1 MGGSPLLGVRA
12 GEIACPSLGVDV
24 VALDA
29 AGEPVVGQLGEMVI
43 RQPMP
48 SMPIGFWNDPDG
60 ARYRETYFAD
70 YPGFWRHGDWIRF
83 HDDGSCVVTGCSD
96 ATLNRG
102 GVRLGTSEFYA
113 ALNTIESVHD
123 ALVVHLE
130 DPAGG
135 LGELILFVVPTPG
148 TSLDDQLCARLRAG
162 LGRDLS
168 PRHIPDSIRAVRA
181 VPRTLTGKK
190 LEVPVKRI
198 LSGVPVD
205 HVASAGALID
215 EDALAEYEAMTNH
228 RVARAQARIDL
239 PNLTTVLRHIAA

>member
-1 MGGSPLLGVRA
+1 
-12 GEIACPSLGVDV
+12 
-24 VALDA
+24 
-29 AGEPVVGQLGEMVI
+29 VVGQLGEMVI

-83 HDDGSCVVTGCSD
+83 HDDGSCVVTGRSD

-113 ALNTIESVHD
+113 VLDAIESVRD

-135 LGELILFVVPTPG
+135 LGELILFVQLADG
-148 TSLDDQLCARLRAG
+148 SELDDDLRARVISE
-162 LGRDLS
+162 LRRRLS
-168 PRHIPDSIRAVRA
+168 PRHAPDRIVA
-181 VPRTLTGKK
+181 VPAIPYNLTGKK
-190 LEVPVKRI
+190 LEVPVKR
-198 LSGVPVD
+198 LLQ
-205 HVASAGALID
+205 GAARSDVVSDGAVRNPTAL
-215 EDALAEYEAMTNH
+215 DAFE
-228 RVARAQARIDL
+228 RFAQGAVR
-239 PNLTTVLRHIAA
+239 R